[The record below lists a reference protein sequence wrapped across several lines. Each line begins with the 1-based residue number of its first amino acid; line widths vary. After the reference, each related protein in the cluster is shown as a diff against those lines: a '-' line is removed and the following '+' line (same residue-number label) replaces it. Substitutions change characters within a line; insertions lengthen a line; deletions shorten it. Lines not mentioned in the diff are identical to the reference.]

1 MHPLLRLLGFFVL
14 ITILMRVLQNVPVI
28 GGLFHGFIGFWATAI
43 GLVLLMNHYSR
54 VALERRRTNVQI
66 HDLGN
71 VDRPHNQGKL
81 GSLLLA
87 GGRPGKA
94 VPHLEQA
101 VEGEPDV
108 TEWHFRLGTALLAL
122 GRNEE
127 AVASLGRAAEM
138 NEEYGYGGVQLRLSE
153 ANLAAGDSDAALAQL
168 DVFDRNH
175 GPNPESAYRRGLAL
189 KKAGRRQEA
198 GESFARVGELARGAA
213 RFQRREA
220 QKWVFRAMLARLV

>member
-1 MHPLLRLLGFFVL
+1 MLRLLGFFVL
-14 ITILMRVLQNVPVI
+14 IMILMRVLQHVPVI
-28 GGLFHGFIGFWATAI
+28 GGLFHGFIGFWVTAI
-43 GLVLLMNHYSR
+43 GLVLLVNHYSK
-54 VALERRRTNVQI
+54 VALQRRRTNAQI
-66 HDLGN
+66 RNLGN

-87 GGRPGKA
+87 GGKPAQA

-108 TEWHFRLGTALLAL
+108 AEWRFRLGVAQLAL
-122 GRNEE
+122 GRTEQ
-127 AVASLGRAAEM
+127 AIAALGRAAEM
-138 NEEYGYGGVQLRLSE
+138 DEEYGYGGVQLRLSE
-153 ANLAAGDSDAALAQL
+153 ANLAADDTDQAPAHL

-175 GPNPESAYRRGLAL
+175 GPNPESAFRRGQAL

-220 QKWVFRAMLARLV
+220 QKWAFRATLARIL